1 MMTTTKEVM
10 TSYTIDPATTVGK
23 VALAVANL
31 DKMIRFYEQV
41 MGLDVL
47 EHDANSAEL
56 GVDSESILRL
66 ESRPNG
72 QQHPNATGL
81 YHLAI
86 LLPTRADLGQWLR
99 HFVESTGRM
108 IDGASD
114 HLVSEALYQRDT
126 EGNGLEIYRDRSR
139 AEWNYEDDGRVVMGG
154 LALDLPA
161 LVADGHKE
169 PFTKMPS
176 GTTLGHV
183 HLQVSSIEQT
193 VQFYTEV
200 LGLGY
205 MTGYGDSAAFMSAGG
220 YHHHLG
226 ANTWHSQGAL
236 PPPEGS
242 LGLLY
247 YTIVLPDTA
256 VRDTLLTCLETH
268 NIATESQNGDPLV
281 RDPSGNSVLLIVA

>member
-1 MMTTTKEVM
+1 MTTTKQAKTTYV
-10 TSYTIDPATTVGK
+10 IDPATTVGK
-23 VALAVANL
+23 VALGVANL
-31 DKMIRFYEQV
+31 DKMARFYEQV

-47 EHDANSAEL
+47 EHDTESAEL
-56 GVDSESILRL
+56 GVDNKAILHL

-72 QQHPNATGL
+72 KQHPNATGL

-99 HFVESTGRM
+99 HFVQSTSRM

-114 HLVSEALYQRDT
+114 HLVSEALYQRDP
-126 EGNGLEIYRDRSR
+126 EGNGLEIYRDRPR
-139 AEWNYEDDGRVVMGG
+139 DEWTYEEDGRVVMGG

-161 LVADGHKE
+161 LAADGHKE
-169 PFTKMPS
+169 PFTKMPVD
-176 GTTLGHV
+176 TTLGHV
-183 HLQVSSIEQT
+183 HLQVSDIAQT
-193 VQFYTEV
+193 VWFYTQM
-200 LGLGY
+200 LGLDY

-226 ANTWHSQGAL
+226 ANTWHSNGAAS
-236 PPPEGS
+236 PPEGS

-256 VRDTLLTCLETH
+256 VRDTLLTHLQTQ
-268 NIATESQNGDPLV
+268 NIPISFLNGDPLV
-281 RDPSGNSVLLIVA
+281 RDPSGNSVVLAVA